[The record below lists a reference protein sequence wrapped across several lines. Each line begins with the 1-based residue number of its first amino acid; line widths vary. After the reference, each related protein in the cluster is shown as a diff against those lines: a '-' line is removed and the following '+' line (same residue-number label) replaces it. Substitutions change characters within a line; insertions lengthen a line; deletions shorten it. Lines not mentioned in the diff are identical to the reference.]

1 MSTSKTFVLGFSLK
15 ATPLNSPLAAGGLAL
30 NPQLAY
36 NPDIADL
43 EEFYAY
49 ARKYM
54 GHGDLVA
61 EQKYD
66 GVRGQCIIKL
76 NKSPLEITSCEFRSR
91 INRYLPSCQW
101 LADSIKS
108 NPELA
113 NYLVAT
119 FGYYDY
125 LILDGELIIPNQ
137 EFRTINGVV
146 NRQSDC
152 PEIHT
157 LKFVPFQIY
166 FADQRGNAMH
176 TLTYNHRDFLIE
188 LLAKH
193 TPQFQFPR
201 LIIVKTI
208 LDLESF
214 HDDLIAE
221 HAEGFIL
228 KSADHRHFDGR
239 TRQWL
244 KYKFRRMGTFLL
256 TKVIAGEGKCQGYAG
271 AIEVADQNGDRTL
284 VGTGFTDSIRRE
296 LSSLDLSKHRYL
308 VDINYMTKTGDSLR
322 EAAFKSIRY
331 DLVDVPDYLGYV
343 DKFETR

>member
-1 MSTSKTFVLGFSLK
+1 MPTSKTFVLGFSLK
-15 ATPLNSPLAAGGLAL
+15 ATPLTSPIASGGLAL
-30 NPQLAY
+30 SPQLAY
-36 NPDIADL
+36 NPDIANLDD
-43 EEFYAY
+43 FYSY
-49 ARKYM
+49 ARKMM

-76 NKSPLEITSCEFRSR
+76 NKSPLELCSCEFRSR

-101 LADSIKS
+101 LADSIKA

-113 NYLVAT
+113 RYLVST
-119 FGYYDY
+119 YGYYDY
-125 LILDGELIIPNQ
+125 LILDGELIVPNQ
-137 EFRTINGVV
+137 EFRTINGIV

-166 FADQRGNAMH
+166 FADQHGSAMH
-176 TLTYNHRDFLIE
+176 TLSYNHRDLLIE
-188 LLAKH
+188 LLSKY
-193 TPQFQFPR
+193 TPQLLMPR
-201 LIIVKTI
+201 LKIIKTI
-208 LDLESF
+208 LDLEALY
-214 HDDLIAE
+214 DDLVVE

-228 KSADHRHFDGR
+228 KSSDHRHFDGR

-256 TKVIAGEGKCQGYAG
+256 TRVIAGEGKCLGYAG
-271 AIEVADQNGDRTL
+271 AIEVADQNNYRTL

-322 EAAFKSIRY
+322 EASFKAIRY
-331 DLVDVPDYLGYV
+331 DLVDAPDWLGYV

>member
-1 MSTSKTFVLGFSLK
+1 MPINKTITLGFSLK
-15 ATPLNSPLAAGGLAL
+15 ATPLNSPLASGGLAL

-43 EEFYAY
+43 EDFYVY

-54 GHGDLVA
+54 GLDNLVA

-66 GVRGQCIIKL
+66 GVRGQCVIKL
-76 NKSPLEITSCEFRSR
+76 NKSPLEICSCEFRSR

-108 NPELA
+108 NPEIA
-113 NYLVAT
+113 RYLVST

-137 EFRTINGVV
+137 EFRTINGIV
-146 NRQSDC
+146 NRQYDC
-152 PEIHT
+152 PEIRT

-176 TLTYNHRDFLIE
+176 TLTYNHRDFLID

-193 TPQFQFPR
+193 TPELNKPNMMLIKSFPN
-201 LIIVKTI
+201 LSYFNN
-208 LDLESF
+208 LLADQ
-214 HDDLIAE
+214 

-228 KSADHRHFDGR
+228 KSSDHRHFDGR

-256 TKVIAGEGKCQGYAG
+256 TKVIAGEGKCLGYAG